1 MEAEV
6 GRNWAGKLVIH
17 GEVFESFDIVPNSFS
32 DMVSMIDTD
41 SITVKLF
48 DIVNRMYPK
57 NTNVKLSVKNLKKD
71 DAFLLVFGGWIPCSF
86 IKNKTIL
93 LADRNVVSQIVSRYS
108 NGKKKKIKP
117 DDSFDSIF
125 LTNKVILD
133 ITAFV
138 IEGNENKIP
147 DNAMIDEQVERVTKS
162 LKAALPKLSIAKYPN
177 GNEYYYPFRD
187 MLADTIQKRMLFLQ
201 RIAPKL
207 NKQFTEKSRKTAI
220 KLIFSYA
227 EEAKLAKGDLAV
239 ILALLRVTMNG
250 KKTAAQRVLKDS
262 QVYTDIDSYN
272 TASDLTALE
281 LMICQHKFHI
291 ENNSSFNTA
300 FITMDKGLA
309 LFSSLFSNTKIASG
323 SGDTFNVNACITAE
337 VFGDDPE
344 VAKMYEEW
352 FSGKL

>member
-1 MEAEV
+1 MEPMI
-6 GRNWAGKLVIH
+6 GRDWAGKLVIH
-17 GEVFESFDIVPNSFS
+17 GETIESFNIVPNSFS

-41 SITVKLF
+41 SVTVRLL

-57 NTNVKLSVKNLKKD
+57 NTNVKLSVKNLQKD

-86 IKNKTIL
+86 IKNQTIL

-108 NGKKKKIKP
+108 KGKKKKNKP
-117 DDSFDSIF
+117 DDSLDSIF
-125 LTNKVILD
+125 LNNKVLLD
-133 ITAFV
+133 ITAYV

-162 LKAALPKLSIAKYPN
+162 LKAALPKLNVAQYPN

-187 MLADTIQKRMLFLQ
+187 MLADTIKKRMSFLQ
-201 RIAPKL
+201 KVAPKL
-207 NKQFTEKSRKTAI
+207 NKQFTEKSREAAVKFV
-220 KLIFSYA
+220 FSSA
-227 EEAKLAKGDLAV
+227 EELNLGKSDLAV
-239 ILALLRVTMNG
+239 VLALLRVTMNG

-262 QVYTDIDSYN
+262 QLYTDVDSYN
-272 TASDLTALE
+272 AVCDLTAIE
-281 LMICQHKFHI
+281 LMINLHKFHT
-291 ENNSSFNTA
+291 EGGSGFNIA

-323 SGDTFNVNACITAE
+323 SADSLNVSARIATE

-344 VAKMYEEW
+344 IAKMYQEW